1 MFLKLYV
8 FYFNT
13 KIITMNFNE
22 LVSISS
28 KTYFGRMSSR
38 LWRYKLISS
47 ILFNLHIVF
56 FLNSHG
62 WKPVTFWRISW
73 LHPSPVYHYKYFE
86 FQIQA
91 ETETARTIYFSPRN
105 RNQFAAYDQDNM
117 KLTLHQMPKMS
128 SWEMMYLSKIV
139 PTSHHRN
146 QSCLQQWILQWQ
158 KCSCNRRL
166 VSSVGRAPVCCAG
179 GRWFEPQ
186 TGPTLRVLK

>member
-62 WKPVTFWRISW
+62 WRPVTFWQISW

-91 ETETARTIYFSPRN
+91 ETETARTIYFSPEIGINLLLMTRTTWN
-105 RNQFAAYDQDNM
+105 WHY
-117 KLTLHQMPKMS
+117 
-128 SWEMMYLSKIV
+128 I
-139 PTSHHRN
+139 
-146 QSCLQQWILQWQ
+146 
-158 KCSCNRRL
+158 KCQRCPR
-166 VSSVGRAPVCCAG
+166 
-179 GRWFEPQ
+179 GRWCICQRLSQHHITEIRAAFNNEYCS
-186 TGPTLRVLK
+186 GRSVRVTAAWLAQLVERQSAVREVDGSSPRPDQHSGS